1 MHDNPLRRDEFR
13 IPVLLRVRRPVACL
27 EIAVPASTDW
37 PAGLDRALSGLDL
50 SRLETLSIALPDPP
64 SAHFAA
70 DALSA
75 LMSRQPLLRAVNVRM
90 VGANA
95 PMRVAPLVALFERVQ
110 RRGLAFRVDFVLG
123 DDADAFAAF
132 DSAEAPLASL
142 LTACRSLRSAGAGV
156 GWFVPARPAL
166 TFCMEGLFSLARD
179 EEIDA
184 ILVPAGSFPADHG
197 LGDRPWAADERL
209 FLWDFVS
216 YRLLGEER
224 LFLPPGRV
232 ALYETLRDDL
242 AGHREPALAD
252 RQRVEVPVAHVGN
265 GTSWTL
271 HTEKRLNLAA
281 IDRSRA
287 GASKEAAGKTDSL
300 AARIGEVLGVLRQGL
315 RALGQW
321 AGAMIVDTLRRDSR
335 PPREKRLPCVMIIG
349 AYGGEHIGDTAILG
363 GVLFRVHRRYGTAR
377 AIVMSQRPNHTRHLV
392 SMLDTPVGLSVEI
405 SEQARARELM
415 RQVDGVVYAGGPL
428 MDLPKQLVRHLYAV
442 SLARRA
448 GKPFVAEGIGAG
460 PFLLWASEWTARRI
474 VRMAERI
481 SVRTTDDAKV
491 RLVSDLSP
499 EVGRDPAFDYLETR
513 GHHLTRLADADR
525 RWIERLFEDIDGRL
539 AIGLNLRPIRPVY
552 TVGVPAA
559 QRAERTRLAEA
570 QFEQQ
575 LAEGIQRFSEA
586 ATRPPCF
593 VFYPMNSIQ
602 FGESD
607 LRSAYRVKRLL
618 GSSVDFRVWQA
629 DPSLDGVIALLRR
642 MDAVISMRFHATIF
656 ALSQGCPTIGID
668 YRVGKRDK
676 VAALLGDFGQSQNC
690 GRVDEVTSGW
700 LCERLGNLVAGDS
713 PRQQSRKWGSTGM
726 MAGA

>member
-1 MHDNPLRRDEFR
+1 MTNRHFATDSAVPSLSRKTPRLSR
-13 IPVLLRVRRPVACL
+13 AI
-27 EIAVPASTDW
+27 EIAAPASAEW
-37 PAGLDRALSGLDL
+37 PAGLGQALRGLDL
-50 SRLETLSIALPDPP
+50 SRVETLSIAHPDLARARATAK
-64 SAHFAA
+64 SA
-70 DALSA
+70 SA
-75 LMSRQPLLRAVNVRM
+75 LMSRLPVLREVDVRL
-90 VGANA
+90 VGATA
-95 PMRVAPLVALFERVQ
+95 PVQVASILDLCESAQ
-110 RRGLAFRVDFVLG
+110 RRGLEFRVNFVLG
-123 DDADAFAAF
+123 DEADAFAAL
-132 DSAEAPLASL
+132 DSDEAPLASL
-142 LTACRSLRSAGAGV
+142 VAACRALRDAGAGTC
-156 GWFVPARPAL
+156 WLVPARPAL
-166 TFCMEGLFSLARD
+166 AFRVEGIFSLARD

-184 ILVPAGSFPADHG
+184 ILIPVGFVPPVQG
-197 LGDRPWAADERL
+197 LPDRAFSADERL

-216 YRLLGEER
+216 YRLLDEDR
-224 LFLPPGRV
+224 SLLPPGRI

-242 AGHREPALAD
+242 AGQGEPALAD
-252 RQRVEVPVAHVGN
+252 HQRIDVLVARVGN
-265 GTSWTL
+265 GASWTL

-281 IDRSRA
+281 IDRSRT
-287 GASKEAAGKTDSL
+287 GTSKEAAGKTDSL
-300 AARIGEVLGVLRQGL
+300 AARIGEVVGVLRQGM

-481 SVRTTDDAKV
+481 SVRTTDDSKV

-586 ATRPPCF
+586 AARPPCF

-629 DPSLDGVIALLRR
+629 DPGLDGVIALLRR
-642 MDAVISMRFHATIF
+642 LDAVISMRFHATIF

-676 VAALLGDFGQSQNC
+676 VAALLGDFGQSENC
-690 GRVDEVTSGW
+690 GRVDEVTSAW
-700 LCERLGNLVAGDS
+700 LCERLTSLVARDAPRRS
-713 PRQQSRKWGSTGM
+713 PGRAAAS
-726 MAGA
+726 A

>member
-1 MHDNPLRRDEFR
+1 MTTRHDATDSAVPFLSPKTPRRNR
-13 IPVLLRVRRPVACL
+13 AI
-27 EIAVPASTDW
+27 EIAAPASADW
-37 PAGLDRALSGLDL
+37 PAGLDRALGGHDV
-50 SRLETLSIALPDPP
+50 SRVESLTVALPDLAP
-64 SAHFAA
+64 AHAIA
-70 DALSA
+70 ESVSELASQLPALRS
-75 LMSRQPLLRAVNVRM
+75 VNVRFLEPS
-90 VGANA
+90 A
-95 PMRVAPLVALFERVQ
+95 PVHVAPILALCEKAQ
-110 RRGLAFRVDFVLG
+110 RQGLRFHVDFVLG
-123 DDADAFAAF
+123 DEADAFAALNS
-132 DSAEAPLASL
+132 DEAPLAPL
-142 LTACRSLRSAGAGV
+142 VAACRGLRDAGAGAC
-156 GWFVPARPAL
+156 WLVPARSAL
-166 TFCMEGLFSLARD
+166 VFRMEGLFSLALD
-179 EEIDA
+179 EGIDA
-184 ILVPAGSFPADHG
+184 VLMPLGSVPLANRLP
-197 LGDRPWAADERL
+197 DRALTADERL

-216 YRLLGEER
+216 YRLLDEDR
-224 LFLPPGRV
+224 SLLPAGRIG
-232 ALYETLRDDL
+232 LYETLRDAL
-242 AGHREPALAD
+242 AGQGEPAPAD
-252 RQRVEVPVAHVGN
+252 HQRVDVLVARVGH
-265 GTSWTL
+265 GTDWTL
-271 HTEKRLNLAA
+271 HSEGRLDLAA
-281 IDRSRA
+281 IGRSGA
-287 GASKEAAGKTDSL
+287 GTSNGVAGNTSSL
-300 AARIGEVLGVLRQGL
+300 AARVGEVAEVLCQGM

-363 GVLFRVHRRYGTAR
+363 GVLFRVHRRYGTTR

-499 EVGRDPAFDYLETR
+499 EIGRDPAFDYLETR

-559 QRAERTRLAEA
+559 QRAERTRHAEA

-575 LAEGIQRFSEA
+575 LAEGMRRFSETA
-586 ATRPPCF
+586 ARPPCF

-629 DPSLDGVIALLRR
+629 DPGLDGVIALLRR
-642 MDAVISMRFHATIF
+642 LDAVISMRFHATIF

-676 VAALLGDFGQSQNC
+676 VAALLGDFGQSENC
-690 GRVDEVTSGW
+690 GRVDQVTSAW
-700 LCERLGNLVAGDS
+700 LCERLTSLVARNALRRGPGTAAAS
-713 PRQQSRKWGSTGM
+713 
-726 MAGA
+726 A